1 MGLVRRARGW
11 RRGVGRGSW
20 CCRPAHIKGDASIY
34 PVGGLFGV
42 LANVDV
48 GMCTLRIDRVILFVT
63 MESHDLCDRSLKP
76 RLSCIPKQE

>member
-34 PVGGLFGV
+34 PVGGSVGV

-48 GMCTLRIDRVILFVT
+48 GIRTLRIDRVIVQIK
-63 MESHDLCDRSLKP
+63 SHDLYDRSLKP
-76 RLSCIPKQE
+76 RPSCIPTQE

>member
-20 CCRPAHIKGDASIY
+20 CCRSARIEGDASIY
-34 PVGGLFGV
+34 PYGGSVGV
-42 LANVDV
+42 LENFDA
-48 GMCTLRIDRVILFVT
+48 GMCTLSIDRVIPFVY

-76 RLSCIPKQE
+76 RPSYIPTKE